1 LSADRPDG
9 RSASPRRRSLAIQG
23 LAIAALLALVA
34 IAIAGLVPGSSARLR
49 DASATWI
56 AAAVA
61 AELIAC
67 AGYTLLF
74 HGVFSGGEHQIS
86 LLRSTQIG
94 LGELAGF
101 VVTPTGAGGPALR
114 LWALMRSGMPFRA
127 VITRSVVHGAVLQIP
142 YVIAAVLL
150 GAGALL
156 RVGVGHA
163 QTLVALAPDAVVIGA
178 VLLVLAVIVLARRP
192 ARAEVGWRRVVRV
205 VVEAIPAGVSEL
217 PAFLRK
223 PALLLTAVAYWAG
236 DCGVLVLAF
245 HALHGSAPI
254 AVIALAYMLGQLGNS
269 LPLPGGVGAVEPAML
284 GVLGS
289 SGVDLGLGAAAVVVY
304 RFISLGLQSVLGAVG
319 ASTLIPSLQRPSPAG
334 DPEGWV
340 RR

>member
-1 LSADRPDG
+1 LSADRLDG
-9 RSASPRRRSLAIQG
+9 RSLSPRLRSLAIHG
-23 LAIAALLALVA
+23 LAIAGLLALVG
-34 IAIAGLVPGSSARLR
+34 IAIAGLIPGSSGRLR
-49 DASATWI
+49 DASAIWI

-61 AELIAC
+61 AELVAC

-74 HGVFSGGEHQIS
+74 HGVFSGGEHRVS
-86 LLRSTQIG
+86 LLRSTQIA

-101 VVTPTGAGGPALR
+101 VVTPTGAGGPTLR
-114 LWALMRSGMPFRA
+114 LWALMRSGMPFRV

-150 GAGALL
+150 GTGALF

-163 QTLVALAPDAVVIGA
+163 RTLVALAPDAVVIGV
-178 VLLVLAVIVLARRP
+178 VLLVLAVIALARRP
-192 ARAEVGWRRVVRV
+192 TRAETGWRRVVRE

-217 PAFLRK
+217 PAFLRR
-223 PALLLTAVAYWAG
+223 PGLLLTALAYWAG

-245 HALHGSAPI
+245 HAVHGSAPI
-254 AVIALAYMLGQLGNS
+254 AVIALAYMLGQLGNT

-304 RFISLGLQSVLGAVG
+304 RFISLGLQSVLGGVA
-319 ASTLIPSLQRPSPAG
+319 ASTLIPSLQRRSPAEI
-334 DPEGWV
+334 P
-340 RR
+340 